1 MTTEQS
7 GVRFNKSIAA
17 KKRRKKVIVRLENQ
31 LVSGKKTIKSDTVEL
46 TTNDVKRINKELTV
60 LKERI

>member
-1 MTTEQS
+1 MTKEQS
-7 GVRFNKSIAA
+7 GVRFNKSAAA
-17 KKRRKKVIVRLENQ
+17 KERRKKVIVRLENQ
-31 LVSGKKTIKSDTVEL
+31 LVSGKKITKNDTVEL